1 MSRQPVRRYA
11 DRDVDL
17 DAEEFFSEMLRLLA
31 ESLEETVGLED
42 SASFVAAVGGR
53 MGSRI
58 SDSYGAVAEP
68 GDREDVAEDIA
79 QICVDLKARIGGGFA
94 IDKIEGNTI
103 TFVNTRCPFGPKVEG
118 RPSLCMMT
126 TNVFGRV
133 AAARA
138 GYAAVHIE
146 KSIAAGDAGC
156 RVVVTL
162 ERDVDTNGH
171 EFYG

>member
-68 GDREDVAEDIA
+68 GDREDVAEDSP
-79 QICVDLKARIGGGFA
+79 RFA
-94 IDKIEGNTI
+94 WT
-103 TFVNTRCPFGPKVEG
+103 
-118 RPSLCMMT
+118 
-126 TNVFGRV
+126 
-133 AAARA
+133 
-138 GYAAVHIE
+138 
-146 KSIAAGDAGC
+146 
-156 RVVVTL
+156 
-162 ERDVDTNGH
+162 
-171 EFYG
+171 